1 MAAYEVADADT
12 FVIDSGGQGTT
23 PAIDSGVLSLGG
35 ADCIIIAQMETDTR
49 GISAFGPG
57 YTGNSSD
64 GTNYIYDEYHVT
76 SVDEAAT
83 ATAAGSAN
91 WGIIAAAFKAAS
103 GPPPTPAYC
112 YRRTLTVDHTQC
124 GASDSTDFPVLVR
137 FTDATMKT
145 VANGGH
151 IQNTTTSNGQTVPAD
166 LGFYADSAFTT
177 ALNWE
182 VEFYDGVNGILVA
195 WVKLP
200 TLSHTAD
207 TVFYMAYGDAGTTTF
222 QGDVNGTWNSNF
234 KGVWHLP
241 DGTTLA
247 ATGSTATPH
256 NGTIT
261 SAVAAAGNIDGAASF
276 AGGTDKID
284 FGASADFA
292 FAASFTV
299 SAWVKTST
307 SQLAFLFGI
316 QHLPFGS
323 TAFTMKQE
331 SAVPQVHWHV
341 EGATSDCHYLTGIDD
356 GNWHHL
362 VGQWDAGAA
371 DSYLYVDG
379 VLTPSGGAGGASTPV
394 STVPLTVGLP
404 DSGGTAFTGTVDE
417 LHAVNALLSADWIV
431 SEFNSQM
438 PASTFLG
445 VSGETFLCG
454 VTVVPTIYPDWLA
467 RVPQTRG
474 WYAAPPAPP
483 VAPPWISVD
492 APDQV
497 RRGETGRLG
506 WETRPLLPPPA
517 PAPTYFTD
525 TFPDQVRSGTKA
537 PEGWYT
543 RPTTPPPAP
552 PLIETALPQARYS
565 VPLTRTTYTAP
576 VTPPPAPAP
585 TYFVDVFPDQV
596 RRAGYAA
603 PDWLAEPIL
612 PPPVPYTE
620 WGQTEPLHL
629 RVSWR
634 DLTATTEPLRIIQ
647 NPVPPLS
654 WGVIYPDHLT
664 VVRSAALLGAAYHAP
679 YGPTPPPHER
689 PLYRRSLQLRIGSR
703 TEPEKL

>member
-1 MAAYEVADADT
+1 VFLFDP
-12 FVIDSGGQGTT
+12 S
-23 PAIDSGVLSLGG
+23 
-35 ADCIIIAQMETDTR
+35 
-49 GISAFGPG
+49 
-57 YTGNSSD
+57 
-64 GTNYIYDEYHVT
+64 
-76 SVDEAAT
+76 
-83 ATAAGSAN
+83 
-91 WGIIAAAFKAAS
+91 
-103 GPPPTPAYC
+103 
-112 YRRTLTVDHTQC
+112 
-124 GASDSTDFPVLVR
+124 
-137 FTDATMKT
+137 MKT
-145 VANGGH
+145 VAHGGD
-151 IQNTTTSNGQTVPAD
+151 IQHTDTAAGRTVPAD
-166 LGFYADSAFTT
+166 LAFFADSALTIPLVF
-177 ALNWE
+177 E
-182 VEFYDGVNGILVA
+182 VELYDGLNGSLRA
-195 WVKLP
+195 WVNLP

-207 TVFYMAYGDAGTTTF
+207 VVFYLAYGSAAVTTF
-222 QGDVNGTWNSNF
+222 QGNIAATWANNF
-234 KGVWHLP
+234 AGVWHLP
-241 DGTTLA
+241 
-247 ATGSTATPH
+247 TGSTNYDDSTGHGHTGTASGSVTP
-256 NGTIT
+256 
-261 SAVAAAGNIDGAASF
+261 SAFGVFDGCSEF
-276 AGGTDKID
+276 FGGTDKID

-341 EGATSDCHYLTGIDD
+341 EGAANDCHYLTGIDD

-417 LHAVNALLSADWIV
+417 VHAVNALRSADWILA
-431 SEFNSQM
+431 EYNSQK
-438 PASTFLG
+438 PGSTFLTVG
-445 VSGETFLCG
+445 SETFLCG

-483 VAPPWISVD
+483 VAPPWIAVD

-634 DLTATTEPLRIIQ
+634 DLTDYTEPLRIIQ